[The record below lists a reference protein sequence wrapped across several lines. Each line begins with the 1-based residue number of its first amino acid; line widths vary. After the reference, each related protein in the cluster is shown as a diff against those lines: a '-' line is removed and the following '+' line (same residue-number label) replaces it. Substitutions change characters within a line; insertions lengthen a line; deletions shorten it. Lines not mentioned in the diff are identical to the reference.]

1 MMVQATRFG
10 SDGDDLCLK
19 HLTFVFEVR
28 SLSSIN
34 WERENH
40 IQKKKQFKCFLISKN
55 LNVEGAFLFPFEDGS
70 AFTWSRRG
78 NLVWRN
84 KNEYESA
91 TSERGQFEMLTQV
104 GNKGKKDL
112 VSIF

>member
-1 MMVQATRFG
+1 MRLCTVSRFPPMY
-10 SDGDDLCLK
+10 
-19 HLTFVFEVR
+19 
-28 SLSSIN
+28 
-34 WERENH
+34 
-40 IQKKKQFKCFLISKN
+40 KN

-104 GNKGKKDL
+104 GNKGKNTRNG
-112 VSIF
+112 IQ